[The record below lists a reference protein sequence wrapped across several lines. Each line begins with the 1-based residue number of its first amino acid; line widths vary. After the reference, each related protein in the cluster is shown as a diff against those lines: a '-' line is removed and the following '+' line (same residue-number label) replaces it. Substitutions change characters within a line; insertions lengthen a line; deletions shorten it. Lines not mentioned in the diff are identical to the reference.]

1 MRRDTT
7 IQRVVAAQNRHF
19 GKKQALIPVP
29 GGRPGR
35 RMARRVFIQINGM
48 IESVIPWIGV
58 CAAVL
63 TSLSY
68 IPQVRKAWPRG
79 STKDLSLHM
88 LIVLTTG
95 LLLWIGYG
103 VLKSDWV
110 IVAANSVGATLS
122 ASVLTFK
129 IRDMRAGK

>member
-1 MRRDTT
+1 M
-7 IQRVVAAQNRHF
+7 IQS
-19 GKKQALIPVP
+19 I
-29 GGRPGR
+29 
-35 RMARRVFIQINGM
+35 
-48 IESVIPWIGV
+48 IPWIGV

-88 LIVLTTG
+88 LIVLTAG

-110 IVAANSVGATLS
+110 IVAANTVGAILS
-122 ASVLTFK
+122 GSVLAFK
-129 IRDMRAGK
+129 IRDMRSGT